1 MPRGCFEPRLIRN
14 ICEKRQQ
21 GGAHAVVVG
30 VEPGDFLAR
39 KQLFR
44 HGAQVDGAKRKRF
57 EGEKLAEIGCA
68 VLMGEQHVFDAHAKA
83 VAHINARLVSH
94 GHAVGKRHEGAGAAV
109 LAYLSAGIEK

>member
-21 GGAHAVVVG
+21 GDAHAVVVG

-44 HGAQVDGAKRKRF
+44 HGAQIDGAEGERF
-57 EGEKLAEIGCA
+57 KGEKLAEIG
-68 VLMGEQHVFDAHAKA
+68 
-83 VAHINARLVSH
+83 R
-94 GHAVGKRHEGAGAAV
+94 AV
-109 LAYLSAGIEK
+109 LAGE